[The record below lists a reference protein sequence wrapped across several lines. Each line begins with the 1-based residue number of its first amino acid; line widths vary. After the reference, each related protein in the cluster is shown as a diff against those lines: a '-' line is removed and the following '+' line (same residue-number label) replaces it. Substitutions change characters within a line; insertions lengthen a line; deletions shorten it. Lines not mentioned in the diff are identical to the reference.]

1 MDLQAAGGLL
11 TAIGTFLG
19 VVGGGVGWLVARAD
33 KRREQN
39 EANVIQTLKET
50 IVELKAKIRE
60 LERKAHALRRTA
72 GRWRE
77 QLIAHQIEP
86 DPADWPEDPNE

>member
-11 TAIGTFLG
+11 TAIGGLLG
-19 VVGGGVGWLVARAD
+19 VVGGGVAWMVNRAD

-39 EANVIQTLKET
+39 EANVIATLKER
-50 IVELKAKIRE
+50 IEELKAALRRAEQKV
-60 LERKAHALRRTA
+60 HALRRTA

-77 QLIAHQIEP
+77 QLIAHNITP
-86 DPADWPEDPNE
+86 DPADW